1 MMAKVLST
9 CIAEDLVQ
17 ATKTCNLLPSNH
29 FTCHPRRT
37 TSDSLHYVITFVKNA
52 LRKEVVS
59 ALFLNIKGTFPN
71 VVLSQLIHNMRNWG
85 VLSQYTDF
93 IACKVNGRQMMHK
106 FDGYKSEP
114 LTMTKCID
122 QGCPLSGIAYQ
133 FYNTDLV
140 DIHDAENGENA
151 VAFMDYILLLV
162 WAKTLIESNTKSQA
176 DDGDKQWQP

>member
-1 MMAKVLST
+1 MQPPS
-9 CIAEDLVQ
+9 
-17 ATKTCNLLPSNH
+17 SNH

-93 IACKVNGRQMMHK
+93 NCM
-106 FDGYKSEP
+106 
-114 LTMTKCID
+114 
-122 QGCPLSGIAYQ
+122 QG
-133 FYNTDLV
+133 
-140 DIHDAENGENA
+140 E
-151 VAFMDYILLLV
+151 
-162 WAKTLIESNTKSQA
+162 WKT
-176 DDGDKQWQP
+176 DDGTNLMIQVRALNHD